1 MDLQFLLNRKIELQQ
16 ALNNVANSWHIL
28 TGHIQ
33 ECDHMLAKLSEP
45 VQSEENKPEET
56 VENPSSLP
64 VE

>member
-16 ALNNVANSWHIL
+16 ALNNLGNSWHII

-33 ECDHMLAKLSEP
+33 ECDHLITMLSKPELE
-45 VQSEENKPEET
+45 QEDKSEEP
-56 VENPSSLP
+56 VENPDSLP